1 MWGERNSTEHNSIRD
16 LEANVCGLL
25 ERYNPG
31 ASLKHFLINGIY
43 LNQGGG
49 HGMFAGDIWSTGLLH
64 NCRYSWKQWE
74 LLFQGC
80 EQSKRRFLPH
90 VHWPTFFIYDIGKS
104 SFSSLS
110 TCWQAQHFSPRTC
123 RFLKELRSWT
133 YWSTDGT
140 PADGLKLLSLSTQN
154 FAGSFNSHQ
163 IGFKLHMYRRHW
175 ITTICLI
182 LTYWKL
188 SNCIWSS
195 YG

>member
-1 MWGERNSTEHNSIRD
+1 MAFIWIRE
-16 LEANVCGLL
+16 EAMACLQETSEAQDFYTTV
-25 ERYNPG
+25 
-31 ASLKHFLINGIY
+31 GI
-43 LNQGGG
+43 
-49 HGMFAGDIWSTGLLH
+49 HGNNE
-64 NCRYSWKQWE
+64 NCC
-74 LLFQGC
+74 FQGC